1 MKTNKISNAFGA
13 QKAFLQLPSKT
24 SFVALFAGVFLVGCS
39 GKPSSAE
46 IEKAMTLEVQ
56 KNCEY
61 ATVSNVDVLN
71 TQYGDPQNKERI
83 HMKFTGDVNV
93 KITGKLLDSWESFD
107 KANEI
112 FWAWGLAIQD
122 FNKEISKERSR
133 ISDEY
138 DVETVEYREAM
149 FNRGASPELLEQECE
164 AKARADEKR
173 QQMGEWIKKNAN
185 EIFER
190 YDKEAGGILTS
201 FQDDGVRRFHPISKP
216 SVPFGCSNFD
226 PKTPLGLL
234 YQQVTQGGNGV
245 GAYFSRKGEVVS
257 MQAERTMVK
266 TEKGWMLQGQM

>member
-1 MKTNKISNAFGA
+1 MKISKTIHSFDV
-13 QKAFLQLPSKT
+13 SKT
-24 SFVALFAGVFLVGCS
+24 LQHMPAKSTFVALIIGVFLAGCS

-61 ATVSNVDVLN
+61 ASVTNVEVLN

-83 HMKFTGDVNV
+83 HVKFTGDVNV
-93 KITGKLLDSWESFD
+93 RITGSLLESWESFD

-122 FNKEISKERSR
+122 FNKEIAEARSKITDAYDAETA
-133 ISDEY
+133 EY
-138 DVETVEYREAM
+138 KEAM
-149 FNRGASPELLEQECE
+149 FNGGASPELHEQQRA

-185 EIFER
+185 EIFDK
-190 YDKEAGGILTS
+190 YDKQAQGMMSSYLDNGI
-201 FQDDGVRRFHPISKP
+201 RRFERISKP
-216 SVPFGCSNFD
+216 TVPFGCMSYD

-234 YQQVTQGGNGV
+234 YENAAQGGKSID
-245 GAYFSRKGEVVS
+245 AYFSRKGAVVS

-266 TEKGWMLQGQM
+266 TEKGWMLPGQM

>member
-1 MKTNKISNAFGA
+1 MKTNKISSALLGKRTFPQTPA
-13 QKAFLQLPSKT
+13 KSA
-24 SFVALFAGVFLVGCS
+24 FVALFAGVFLVGCS

-61 ATVSNVDVLN
+61 ASVTNVEVLN

-83 HMKFTGDVNV
+83 HVKFTGDVNV
-93 KITGKLLDSWESFD
+93 KITGKLLESWDNFD

-122 FNKEISKERSR
+122 FNKEIDEARSKIDDAYDAERA
-133 ISDEY
+133 EY
-138 DVETVEYREAM
+138 KEAM
-149 FNRGASPELLEQECE
+149 FNGGASPELWEQERV

-185 EIFER
+185 EIFEK
-190 YDKEAGGILTS
+190 YDKQAQGMLSSYLDNGI
-201 FQDDGVRRFHPISKP
+201 RRFDRISKP
-216 SVPFGCSNFD
+216 TVPFGCMSFD

-234 YQQVTQGGNGV
+234 YENAAQGGKNIDP
-245 GAYFSRKGEVVS
+245 YFSRKGAVVG

-266 TEKGWMLQGQM
+266 TEKGWMLLGQM